1 MGIGSGAG
9 LPRARA
15 TMPRAGAAK
24 ARAEGAGRRTPGRG
38 TGIRGTLRRRAG
50 AVLASLTLAAV
61 AACSSGGG
69 SDNVQR
75 AGDELGVVPAGPPG
89 TSAAPLATSSPTTSA
104 RTTTPSTGPSAA
116 TSKAPAR
123 PSGPFPKPRS
133 MAALGDSITR
143 GYDACSVP
151 LKDCPSKSWA
161 TGDDVDS
168 HAKRLGVPRDAV
180 HNDARTGARMNEL
193 DDQARVAVGQGVEYV
208 TILLGA
214 NDACRDKE
222 SQMTSVSDF
231 EQQLREGLTVLR
243 QGLPGVRV
251 LVVSVP
257 DVARLWEVARGER
270 LARAVWST
278 GICQTVLADPESTK
292 PDDIERRQRVRDRVV
307 AYNEVLRKT
316 CNEWAEQCRYDGGA
330 VNAHRFTKNDL
341 SHWDWFHPSG
351 QGQGVIAELTSR
363 NGFRWQA

>member
-9 LPRARA
+9 LPRVRA
-15 TMPRAGAAK
+15 VAASAAPAGA
-24 ARAEGAGRRTPGRG
+24 RSTRTVGRTAGRG
-38 TGIRGTLRRRAG
+38 TGGRGALRRRAG
-50 AVLASLTLAAV
+50 AVLAALALAAV

-69 SDNVQR
+69 PDGVQR
-75 AGDELGVVPAGPPG
+75 AGDELGVGPAQAPG
-89 TSAAPLATSSPTTSA
+89 TSAAPLATSSPTAST
-104 RTTTPSTGPSAA
+104 RTPSTGPSAS
-116 TSKAPAR
+116 TSKAPVR

-168 HAKRLGVPRDAV
+168 HAKRLGVPREAV

-208 TILLGA
+208 TVLLGA

-222 SQMTSVSDF
+222 SQMTSVSEF

-251 LVVSVP
+251 LVVSIP
-257 DVARLWEVARGER
+257 DLARLWEVARGER
-270 LARAVWST
+270 MARAVWST
-278 GICQTVLADPESTK
+278 GICQTMLGDPESTK

-307 AYNEVLRKT
+307 AFNEVLRKT

-351 QGQGVIAELTSR
+351 QGQGVIADLTSR
-363 NGFRWQA
+363 NGFRWQG